1 MTESRSRERTQR
13 RLLFVS
19 HTAPAPPV
27 SGERQR
33 ALNLLRQLGE
43 RGWEV
48 SLFCIEHG
56 SIESDALEEL
66 RELAPGGL
74 LVQPQPHPAWRF
86 ARSRLDV
93 LRGRPFQRSFF
104 LNRRARREFHS
115 WLEGREFDVVMV
127 ALIFMLTYLPRELAS
142 RTVLDSQNAE
152 FHRLQSME
160 SARSGHGRALAAR
173 WQLRAVERLER
184 EASMGV
190 RAHHGRVPERGR
202 LLRAVRS
209 RGASTSFPMA
219 STRADSPSTRAC
231 PRSHRC
237 SSSEASTTAPTST
250 PSGF

>member
-1 MTESRSRERTQR
+1 M
-13 RLLFVS
+13 V
-19 HTAPAPPV
+19 
-27 SGERQR
+27 
-33 ALNLLRQLGE
+33 
-43 RGWEV
+43 
-48 SLFCIEHG
+48 
-56 SIESDALEEL
+56 ALEEL

-190 RAHHGRVPERGR
+190 ARTTAVSQSEVDYFERFAPGRVDLVPNGVDTRRLTFDESMPE
-202 LLRAVRS
+202 
-209 RGASTSFPMA
+209 
-219 STRADSPSTRAC
+219 
-231 PRSHRC
+231 
-237 SSSEASTTAPTST
+237 E
-250 PSGF
+250 